1 MRKTLFLF
9 TAMAMAN
16 HAFADGVSDGL
27 GMAGDT
33 FYSYTPYIQT
43 LGFVLTCII
52 GIVGAFAIYYAIV
65 NDERNVKKRIL
76 AWGGSCIAMLCMT
89 IALPKLF
96 NYQETGLLADGSGA
110 MAGSTG
116 QFAGGD
122 RWGRIDVSIPGL
134 DDPVWMPDNRF
145 SPIGSFYPI
154 NRLGWGTAVVVTPN

>member
-52 GIVGAFAIYYAIV
+52 GIVGAFAIYYAI
-65 NDERNVKKRIL
+65 
-76 AWGGSCIAMLCMT
+76 
-89 IALPKLF
+89 
-96 NYQETGLLADGSGA
+96 
-110 MAGSTG
+110 
-116 QFAGGD
+116 
-122 RWGRIDVSIPGL
+122 DVSIPGL

-154 NRLGWGTAVVVTPN
+154 NRPGWGTAVVVTPN